1 MKLEEL
7 NPKVRG
13 IRIYDRTG
21 RSDPCACYSTKLL
34 YLISGELTYTLYEGE
49 GSSGKKNR
57 LSPGMLLLLP
67 AGTVYSLKS
76 KYMRLAVV
84 TFDPD
89 SRNGNGSE
97 LPLSISDFDREKLTP
112 EALMPPFDRV
122 TVLEDME
129 SERDTFKELAEIFI
143 SERDFYA
150 EVISAR
156 LKLLLLKIASLTDES
171 AVPSSMVDNLDSYI
185 RENIHDEISNT
196 ELGAVFGYHPFY
208 ISRMLKSKKGITL
221 HQYVIGYRMKCA
233 LSMLRSSD
241 LSIQE
246 IADKTGFT
254 DASYFTKIFK
264 AQMGMTPKEYRNQFK
279 DEFI

>member
-1 MKLEEL
+1 
-7 NPKVRG
+7 
-13 IRIYDRTG
+13 
-21 RSDPCACYSTKLL
+21 
-34 YLISGELTYTLYEGE
+34 
-49 GSSGKKNR
+49 
-57 LSPGMLLLLP
+57 
-67 AGTVYSLKS
+67 
-76 KYMRLAVV
+76 
-84 TFDPD
+84 
-89 SRNGNGSE
+89 
-97 LPLSISDFDREKLTP
+97 
-112 EALMPPFDRV
+112 
-122 TVLEDME
+122 
-129 SERDTFKELAEIFI
+129 
-143 SERDFYA
+143 
-150 EVISAR
+150 
-156 LKLLLLKIASLTDES
+156 
-171 AVPSSMVDNLDSYI
+171 MVDNLDSYI